1 MRDVEEIVSG
11 LEQSNPMVEAV
22 RGAFGSIF
30 GVPPR
35 KPISPL
41 VDWIV
46 ATSALPRTQV
56 DNYVRSRRNDPVVDR
71 AISGDIASRC
81 DIMKKIATAL
91 GTVEFDGANTVQE
104 ILDAAKRN
112 ADALV
117 ESRGFRTGG
126 TPIPRGVNR
135 KPKVFCRAPKT
146 RVPPRDIPKS
156 SLEEWLVNRCGLPGD
171 AVNDYLAGCAG
182 DETVRLAREGDTAAR
197 YELAKAIGT
206 ELGIPSYVDAS
217 TTAEIMDAARK
228 NRERPV
234 DESAENPGNP
244 LVETVEYRE
253 GHKDSDG
260 DDAPWVIVSC
270 QDGRILSSHK
280 SKKKAEEHLGQ
291 MEYFKHIK

>member
-1 MRDVEEIVSG
+1 MCDVEEIVSG
-11 LEQSNPMVEAV
+11 LEPSNPMVEAV

-81 DIMKKIATAL
+81 DILKKIATAL
-91 GTVEFDGANTVQE
+91 
-104 ILDAAKRN
+104 
-112 ADALV
+112 
-117 ESRGFRTGG
+117 
-126 TPIPRGVNR
+126 
-135 KPKVFCRAPKT
+135 
-146 RVPPRDIPKS
+146 S
-156 SLEEWLVNRCGLPGD
+156 SLEEWLVNRCGLPGE
-171 AVNDYLAGCAG
+171 AVNDYLAGVAG
-182 DETVRLAREGDTAAR
+182 DETVRLAREGDTVAR

-228 NRERPV
+228 NRERPA

-270 QDGRILSSHK
+270 QDGSILSSHK

-291 MEYFKHIK
+291 MEYFKHRK